1 MPQLQTDKKQALLHK
16 FPGFRTTD
24 PEALRQILFDS
35 YNVKHFDCDVRNP
48 EFLVTANWASTKYVK
63 LTSAF
68 CNVST
73 DIKFEGAPVMR
84 QFFLTDPKSSAG
96 FKFNGKTYDV
106 GRSSPSVIV
115 PPDTSFRIVAPAQQE
130 SFLALGI
137 DTQELARIARSLLD
151 EDIPDIDQSANLWAG
166 DDAFNSLRRA
176 TMQFARDL
184 DALPVNSPFAADVF
198 SQTLLIRVVMNS
210 EYFRSRSVKPTRS
223 PSRSQLSKVEEF
235 LAANWQKGLNI
246 NNIADEFGLSVR
258 SVFRHFKELRGTT
271 PHEYIRQ
278 LKLSHARDMLEGAD
292 ENGSVMSIAL
302 RCGFQGMGHFAREYR
317 KQFGEL
323 PSQTL
328 RKDRRT

>member
-35 YNVKHFDCDVRNP
+35 YNVKQFDCDVRNP

-115 PPDTSFRIVAPAQQE
+115 PPDTSFRIVAPAQHE

-223 PSRSQLSKVEEF
+223 PSRSQLSKVERISGSK
-235 LAANWQKGLNI
+235 LA
-246 NNIADEFGLSVR
+246 ER
-258 SVFRHFKELRGTT
+258 SEH
-271 PHEYIRQ
+271 Q
-278 LKLSHARDMLEGAD
+278 
-292 ENGSVMSIAL
+292 
-302 RCGFQGMGHFAREYR
+302 
-317 KQFGEL
+317 
-323 PSQTL
+323 
-328 RKDRRT
+328 